1 MMVKKYKTISEVSNL
16 LKLNTHVIRYW
27 DSKFDGLST
36 RLGEKKQRFFNNDH
50 IKKIKDLQANLYQ
63 NGKIKYPLD
72 LAKQLS
78 GNSNINQK
86 NQNLLPSKQSKE
98 FDINKLVIIK
108 DNLVKLINSI

>member
-1 MMVKKYKTISEVSNL
+1 MVKKYKTISEVSHL

-36 RLGEKKQRFFNNDH
+36 RLGEKKQRFFNNDN

-78 GNSNINQK
+78 GNYNKNQK
-86 NQNLLPSKQSKE
+86 SQNLLSSKKNKQ
-98 FDINKLVIIK
+98 FDVAKLVNIK
-108 DNLVKLINSI
+108 ENLVKLINSI